1 VPLIHTA
8 HTLAKVKN
16 AALAAGARP

>member
-1 VPLIHTA
+1 M

-16 AALAAGARP
+16 FLSYILRGM